1 MNCTRSSEKVE
12 FISNYS
18 WSSRGSCLIK
28 VFMSHVPT
36 FHPVVQDK
44 HLMPYFFFLLQPLFG
59 FMSNELVTLIST
71 QYCEKH
77 WSIIPNL
84 LF

>member
-1 MNCTRSSEKVE
+1 
-12 FISNYS
+12 
-18 WSSRGSCLIK
+18 
-28 VFMSHVPT
+28 MSHVPT